1 MYLAARPQQR
11 VKIGSRDGGGKSYN
25 LDVIARLKQP
35 SAARAHDAGHKYP
48 LPVGRH
54 ARPRPENA
62 LALRIRVLQAD
73 PMDKFEDLVPEE
85 RSAGVCPR
93 SASPLSRRT
102 KSVQAS
108 RWPVYDGGGPWGGSH
123 TRRREF
129 ITVVGGRGV
138 CVAGRGAS
146 GAACDASDMVPQPPI
161 ARRICGAEC
170 ADSARASKTSA
181 MSGARTSRSNIVGP
195 TTNSIDGGPTSS
207 PPLEK
212 MK

>member
-62 LALRIRVLQAD
+62 IALRIRVLQAE

-102 KSVQAS
+102 NRCRQA
-108 RWPVYDGGGPWGGSH
+108 
-123 TRRREF
+123 
-129 ITVVGGRGV
+129 
-138 CVAGRGAS
+138 AGRSMMAVAPIRSTAGA
-146 GAACDASDMVPQPPI
+146 
-161 ARRICGAEC
+161 
-170 ADSARASKTSA
+170 
-181 MSGARTSRSNIVGP
+181 
-195 TTNSIDGGPTSS
+195 GGPTSS

-212 MK
+212 MKG